1 MHTSNVIQAW
11 RSSRKGYGIIGSK
24 CQNCSELFYPEK
36 KKCPKCENNELE
48 DYKFKGTG
56 QIYSYSIIHNAPTGM
71 ENQVPY
77 AVAIIKLDEGQ
88 KITAQLVDIDLEKIG
103 MGMKVESCIRK
114 IHEDGD
120 AGLIHYGVKFRIVD

>member
-11 RSSRKGYGIIGSK
+11 RSSRKGYCIVGSK
-24 CQNCSELFYPEK
+24 CASCSEFFYPEK
-36 KKCPKCENNELE
+36 KKCPKCESNELE
-48 DYKFKGTG
+48 DCKFRGTG

-114 IHEDGD
+114 IHEDGEN
-120 AGLIHYGVKFRIVD
+120 GLIHYGVKFRIVD

>member
-24 CQNCSELFYPEK
+24 CQNCKELFYPEK

-71 ENQVPY
+71 ENHVPY
-77 AVAIIKLDEGQ
+77 AVAIIKLDEGP
-88 KITAQLVDIDLEKIG
+88 KITAQLVDVDLEKIEI
-103 MGMKVESCIRK
+103 GMKVESCIRK
-114 IHEDGD
+114 IHEDGEN
-120 AGLIHYGVKFRIVD
+120 GMIHYGVKFRIAD